1 MKYKITIQLSKK
13 KVENK
18 IIFYFYSINN
28 YKSNKKI
35 WIRKTLVILF
45 SLATSLLLK
54 ISSSLLFISNDLKR
68 FETIWND
75 STDPKSEECLQ
86 KGEDG
91 ERWKMRGRES
101 RNVTPQRAPCNL
113 SCHAATFHN
122 TGIVFNILTIYMAA
136 YMHSRSVSRYLRA
149 LVRESRVKG
158 NNLAN

>member
-1 MKYKITIQLSKK
+1 MKYKITIQLPKK

-35 WIRKTLVILF
+35 WIRKMRLYIYFLPCIF
-45 SLATSLLLK
+45 SLIKNL
-54 ISSSLLFISNDLKR
+54 LLFIIHIER

>member
-1 MKYKITIQLSKK
+1 MKYKITIQLPKK

-18 IIFYFYSINN
+18 IIFYFYLINS

-35 WIRKTLVILF
+35 WTTRKMRLYIYFLPCIF
-45 SLATSLLLK
+45 SLIKNL
-54 ISSSLLFISNDLKR
+54 LLFIIHIER

-75 STDPKSEECLQ
+75 SIDPKSEECLQ

>member
-35 WIRKTLVILF
+35 WIRKMRLYIYFLPCIF
-45 SLATSLLLK
+45 SLIKNL
-54 ISSSLLFISNDLKR
+54 LLFIIHIER

>member
-1 MKYKITIQLSKK
+1 MKYKITIQLPKK

-18 IIFYFYSINN
+18 IIFYFYLINS

-35 WIRKTLVILF
+35 WTTRKMRLYIYFLPCIF
-45 SLATSLLLK
+45 SLIKNL
-54 ISSSLLFISNDLKR
+54 LLFIIHIER

-101 RNVTPQRAPCNL
+101 RNVTPQRALCNL